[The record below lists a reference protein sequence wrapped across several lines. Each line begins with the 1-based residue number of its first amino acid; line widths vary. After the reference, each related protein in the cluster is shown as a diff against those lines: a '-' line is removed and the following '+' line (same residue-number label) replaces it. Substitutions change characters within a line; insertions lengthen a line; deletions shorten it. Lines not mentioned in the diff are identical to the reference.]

1 MSAEEIYAAY
11 YQTLPLS
18 QLQSIAKERGL
29 SASKKGIID
38 RLAEFDKDPSDS
50 KASKSKKKASSRSK
64 TPSGAKNSDA
74 PAASSKASKSKKA
87 SSRSKTPSGAKN
99 SEEAASAFQPV
110 IINPIQSASMVVKT
124 VVIAVLALG
133 VSLGICQFSQG
144 KLGLLG

>member
-29 SASKKGIID
+29 SASKNGIID
-38 RLAEFDKDPSDS
+38 RLTEHDKDPSDS
-50 KASKSKKKASSRSK
+50 KASKGKKKASSRSK
-64 TPSGAKNSDA
+64 TPSGAKNSD
-74 PAASSKASKSKKA
+74 AASSKASKSKKA
-87 SSRSKTPSGAKN
+87 SSRSKTPSGG
-99 SEEAASAFQPV
+99 EEAASAFQPV
-110 IINPIQSASMVVKT
+110 IINPFESASMLVKT

-144 KLGLLG
+144 KLDFGLRG

>member
-29 SASKKGIID
+29 SASKNGIID
-38 RLAEFDKDPSDS
+38 RLTEHDKDPSDS
-50 KASKSKKKASSRSK
+50 KASKGKKKASSRSK

-74 PAASSKASKSKKA
+74 SKASKSKKA
-87 SSRSKTPSGAKN
+87 SSRSKTPSGG
-99 SEEAASAFQPV
+99 EEAASAFQPV
-110 IINPIQSASMVVKT
+110 IINPFESASMLVKT

-144 KLGLLG
+144 KLDFGLRG